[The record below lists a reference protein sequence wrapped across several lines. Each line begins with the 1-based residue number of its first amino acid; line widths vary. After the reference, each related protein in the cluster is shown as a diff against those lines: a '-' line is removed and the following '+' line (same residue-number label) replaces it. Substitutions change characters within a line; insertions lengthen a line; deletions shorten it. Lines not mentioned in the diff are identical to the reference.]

1 LRWATRS
8 LPSSSADPTAVG
20 VRWAT
25 IDDAEALATVLC
37 EMAAHYRQA
46 PLDYGR
52 AAATVRKW
60 LGDES
65 PAYPHFALAFAD
77 GAVAGL
83 ASVAIAHPGIDLE
96 RLMFLKDLFVRED
109 ARNAGAGRALI
120 GFLADHCLR
129 GGIGRIDLTA
139 EDWNEGA
146 LRLYD
151 RLGAERH
158 GQKVFLRLSGEAL
171 KRTR

>member
-1 LRWATRS
+1 M
-8 LPSSSADPTAVG
+8 PSSPSSLADPVAVD

-25 IDDAEALATVLC
+25 TDDAEALATILC

-46 PLDYGR
+46 PLDHGR
-52 AAATVRKW
+52 AKATARKW
-60 LGDES
+60 FGDES

-77 GAVAGL
+77 GRVAGL

-109 ARNAGAGRALI
+109 ARNAGTGRALLS
-120 GFLADHCLR
+120 FLAGHCLR
-129 GGIGRIDLTA
+129 EGIGRIDLTT

-146 LRLYD
+146 LRFYD

-158 GQKVFLRLSGEAL
+158 GQKVFLRLSGDAL
-171 KRTR
+171 RRTL

>member
-1 LRWATRS
+1 M
-8 LPSSSADPTAVG
+8 ADPEAVD

-25 IDDAEALATVLC
+25 TDDAEALATVLC

-46 PLDYGR
+46 SLDHGR
-52 AAATVRKW
+52 AAATARKW

-65 PAYPHFALAFAD
+65 PAYPHFALAFA
-77 GAVAGL
+77 GGKVAGL

-96 RLMFLKDLFVRED
+96 RLMFLKDLFVREN
-109 ARNAGAGRALI
+109 ARNAATGRALL
-120 GFLADHCLR
+120 GFLAGHCLR
-129 GGIGRIDLTA
+129 EGIGRIDLTT
-139 EDWNEGA
+139 EGWNEDA
-146 LRLYD
+146 LRFYD

-171 KRTR
+171 RRIR

>member
-1 LRWATRS
+1 M
-8 LPSSSADPTAVG
+8 PSSPSSLADPVAVD

-25 IDDAEALATVLC
+25 TDDAEALATVLC

-46 PLDYGR
+46 PLDHGR
-52 AAATVRKW
+52 AAATARKW

-109 ARNAGAGRALI
+109 ARNAGAGRALL
-120 GFLADHCLR
+120 GFLAGHCLR
-129 GGIGRIDLTA
+129 EGIGRIDLTT

-146 LRLYD
+146 LRFYD

-158 GQKVFLRLSGEAL
+158 GQKVFLRLSAEAL
-171 KRTR
+171 TRTL

>member
-1 LRWATRS
+1 M
-8 LPSSSADPTAVG
+8 PSSPSSLADATTVD

-25 IDDAEALATVLC
+25 TDDAEALATVLC

-46 PLDYGR
+46 PLDHGR
-52 AAATVRKW
+52 AAATARKW

-77 GAVAGL
+77 GKVGGL

-96 RLMFLKDLFVRED
+96 RLMFLKDLFVREN
-109 ARNAGAGRALI
+109 ARNAGAGRALL
-120 GFLADHCLR
+120 GFLAGHCLR
-129 GGIGRIDLTA
+129 EGIGRIDLTT

-146 LRLYD
+146 LRFYD

-171 KRTR
+171 KRIG

>member
-1 LRWATRS
+1 M
-8 LPSSSADPTAVG
+8 PSSPSSLADPVAVD

-25 IDDAEALATVLC
+25 TEDAEALATVLC

-46 PLDYGR
+46 PLDHGR
-52 AAATVRKW
+52 AKATARKW

-77 GAVAGL
+77 GKVAGL

-109 ARNAGAGRALI
+109 ARNAGAGRALLS
-120 GFLADHCLR
+120 FLAGHCLR
-129 GGIGRIDLTA
+129 RGIGRIDLTT

-146 LRLYD
+146 LRFYD

-158 GQKVFLRLSGEAL
+158 GQKVFLRLSGDAL
-171 KRTR
+171 RRTL